1 MPISMALIV
10 IYLMK
15 KLKSVPTQHLQRQFF
30 GNLIWIANRTHL
42 LNIHIFNK
50 CIIYKFLS

>member
-1 MPISMALIV
+1 MPTSMALIV
-10 IYLMK
+10 IYLMT